1 MATVSEILEQ
11 KQQPQSQPQGFNWRN
26 YVSEAGGLAGGLLGS
41 LAGGVGAV
49 GGATV
54 GAGLG
59 QALESK
65 LLGQKQS
72 ARKIAG
78 EAVMSGAG
86 ELIGLGVGKL
96 ATGLLSK
103 GTSKAA
109 TGLIKKAYKPTATA
123 IRKSAFN
130 STDDFAKF
138 VIKNNKN
145 LSDEAIAALQN
156 QYDDLAINSG
166 AKVNVNKLYDS
177 LVKEASKISKEGG
190 TKKIKFAEQIKA
202 EADLLKSQLKGGK
215 ADISTIT
222 NIRRSFDENVKN
234 FGADE
239 LTDVSLWMRNRL
251 KNTIDTAAN
260 SAAAKVDGKTIT
272 EISKQLSKS
281 ISARD
286 LIAKGLEK
294 GSTRS
299 PFGMGAIG
307 GGVIGGGAF
316 GGTTGALG
324 GAAVGSAMNN
334 PALVGGTAGLLGN
347 IATKTA
353 GGMGRT
359 AGNVA
364 GSLGQLNMQTGQGL
378 AESVTQPTDQVIEQ
392 PAVQPISAYITPQGQ
407 MPESR
412 GMTDKDFFTQAI
424 FNDFAQ
430 TGGKNVSQIM
440 AVAKFLGVDQ
450 AGTTT
455 KKTEAQ
461 TARDD
466 AAYLAQDALDFFTTN
481 KIKSGLLNAP
491 IQENLAKLGI
501 ADQPT
506 VEFQTK
512 VAQLKATIAKAR
524 AGTSFTPN
532 EERLL
537 NQYTPQLSDSPQQ
550 IKTKLKGL
558 VEFFGNRPNAG
569 STSTDQLGTLL
580 QQYSSQ

>member
-86 ELIGLGVGKL
+86 ELVGLGVGKL
-96 ATGLLSK
+96 ATKLLSK
-103 GTSKAA
+103 GASKAA
-109 TGLIKKAYKPTATA
+109 TGLIKKAYKPKATS
-123 IRKSAFN
+123 IQKSAFK
-130 STDDFAKF
+130 SVDDFARY
-138 VIKNNKN
+138 VVNNSRNLTPDAIKT
-145 LSDEAIAALQN
+145 LQTS
-156 QYDDLAINSG
+156 YDDIAINSG
-166 AKVNVNKLYDS
+166 VKTNANKLVESLIKESKKIAAKGPQKYKSFSEQILQEANNIRQKFGNGKVDISDLTELRRSYDS
-177 LVKEASKISKEGG
+177 A
-190 TKKIKFAEQIKA
+190 
-202 EADLLKSQLKGGK
+202 
-215 ADISTIT
+215 
-222 NIRRSFDENVKN
+222 VKN
-234 FGADE
+234 FGKDE
-239 LTDVSLWMRNRL
+239 LTDINLWMRKRL
-251 KNTIDTAAN
+251 A
-260 SAAAKVDGKTIT
+260 KTINQAADSAGIKA
-272 EISKQLSKS
+272 EGQSLSKIGTELS
-281 ISARD
+281 KRYSASG
-286 LIAKGLEK
+286 IIEEGLGK
-294 GSTRS
+294 QSTRGPITIPNIAGS
-299 PFGMGAIG
+299 VLG
-307 GGVIGGGAF
+307 
-316 GGTTGALG
+316 GALG
-324 GAAVGSAMNN
+324 GTPGAVAGYGLSTALSN
-334 PALVGGTAGLLGN
+334 PSVVGGTAGLLSKLG
-347 IATKTA
+347 TSTA
-353 GGMGRT
+353 KGMGRT
-359 AGNVA
+359 TGNIV
-364 GSLGQLNMQTGQGL
+364 GSMGQLGL
-378 AESVTQPTDQVIEQ
+378 QAPQEALQSITSMEQ
-392 PAVQPISAYITPQGQ
+392 PQEQTVTQPISAYITPQGQ